1 MILSH
6 VNDFQRELRRLRK
19 QGGRAQA
26 QVTDH
31 VGYVPSAASNW
42 ENGRTTPDEETVRK
56 LDAFFDA
63 HGGLL
68 AVFKEVTETDGVP
81 SWLRDDAQ
89 LSQQAVTIEVVTPVL
104 VPALLESPLYAR
116 YALAEGRPADP
127 MQVIDELVKV
137 RCSQLARLDRGLRVF
152 ATFPETGLTGVPF
165 AARKEQSL
173 HLLDLVASDRVRV
186 NMVPAGS
193 ILAGVTSPF
202 QIYRLRD
209 GSRVATS
216 EHTNG
221 TIVVHDTRGVQRLQD
236 LARAALG
243 NALPADDTRRR
254 LKELSDGE

>member
-1 MILSH
+1 MGCRHGCVMTHSSRSKPSRSKSSH
-6 VNDFQRELRRLRK
+6 
-19 QGGRAQA
+19 
-26 QVTDH
+26 
-31 VGYVPSAASNW
+31 PCWCPPCSN
-42 ENGRTTPDEETVRK
+42 P
-56 LDAFFDA
+56 
-63 HGGLL
+63 
-68 AVFKEVTETDGVP
+68 
-81 SWLRDDAQ
+81 
-89 LSQQAVTIEVVTPVL
+89 
-104 VPALLESPLYAR
+104 PLYAR

-137 RCSQLARLDRGLRVF
+137 RCSQLSRLDRGLRVF

-186 NMVPAGS
+186 NMVPSGS

-243 NALPADDTRRR
+243 NGDCSGLWDQLIGSPAPQGPVLRR
-254 LKELSDGE
+254 